1 MARFPWVQRFPDRP
15 LEALSKGAPPSR
27 LSNEELVRHGLP
39 PRPDPSK
46 SSRAARLWLLSAHRF
61 RSHIIPKLTPN
72 PGRIHGP
79 VRRNRILPGS
89 TGYTSDNWSGKVYA
103 SGGPYGEAWATWT
116 VPLVQPPPGA
126 AAGTY
131 VSAIWLGFGGFNA
144 NSPLLQAGTEQD
156 VTLDA
161 AGNIARNCYAW
172 TEWFTDVAQE
182 PEQIVPAQQFPANP
196 GDSIALFLHW
206 PGGTTGLATFMNLDT
221 GVSASIPITQPND
234 GTVMTGDSVEWI
246 VERPSDLI
254 NGVWEPQ
261 PLADYGIVNIST
273 AEVKA
278 GYNSSTN
285 QITFAGAN
293 DADPISMMNAGP
305 GTAILSEE
313 QDEPVVHCIYG
324 ADLNTGLE
332 V

>member
-1 MARFPWVQRFPDRP
+1 
-15 LEALSKGAPPSR
+15 
-27 LSNEELVRHGLP
+27 
-39 PRPDPSK
+39 
-46 SSRAARLWLLSAHRF
+46 
-61 RSHIIPKLTPN
+61 
-72 PGRIHGP
+72 
-79 VRRNRILPGS
+79 
-89 TGYTSDNWSGKVYA
+89 
-103 SGGPYGEAWATWT
+103 
-116 VPLVQPPPGA
+116 
-126 AAGTY
+126 
-131 VSAIWLGFGGFNA
+131 
-144 NSPLLQAGTEQD
+144 LLQAGTEQD

-161 AGNIARNCYAW
+161 AGNITRNCYAW

-182 PEQIVPAQQFPANP
+182 PEQIVSAQQFPVNP

-221 GVSASIPITQPND
+221 GVSASIPITQPHD

-246 VERPSDLI
+246 VERPAQI
-254 NGVWEPQ
+254 VNGVIELQ
-261 PLADYGIVNIST
+261 SLADYGIINIST

-285 QITFAGAN
+285 QIIFAGAN
-293 DADPISMMNAGP
+293 DADPINMTEAGL